1 MMPLSQDAKD
11 INAVRSTR
19 AGCRPRGD
27 KNERDKKLF
36 VAPSNL
42 DLPDY
47 AGHPSTHQETDRSNG
62 FASSRPAV
70 APAHR
75 WALSTDLLLPSVTK
89 MTKRHDFLVFWFRV
103 SKAERFGR
111 NAFDVLAPDILR
123 TMVFKI

>member
-47 AGHPSTHQETDRSNG
+47 AGHPSTHQEYYSFCAQISHPTTINI
-62 FASSRPAV
+62 
-70 APAHR
+70 
-75 WALSTDLLLPSVTK
+75 L
-89 MTKRHDFLVFWFRV
+89 LVFHEIQLT
-103 SKAERFGR
+103 K
-111 NAFDVLAPDILR
+111 
-123 TMVFKI
+123 